1 MRFEEYASYSFNVLY
16 LLEINEHSF
25 VKIQS
30 LDSYQTIL
38 LCYCY
43 ICADENEDIFMKF
56 KRYNYKKKND
66 REILEHSHNFMQ
78 LMLNRRSIRDFSSKE
93 VPDKVIENI
102 LKTAI
107 SSPSGANKQPWSF
120 VVVKSR
126 DLKKK
131 IRIAA
136 EQEEKKFYEQ
146 RATDEWLDDLNKFG
160 TNWEKPFLE
169 DAPALIIIFRQSYD
183 NSGGKKRKN
192 YYVNE
197 SVGIASGFLI
207 TAIQNAGL
215 VCLTHTPSPMGFLE
229 QILERPKNEK
239 AYLLIPIGFPK
250 KDARVPVLDKKPYD
264 ESVKVL

>member
-1 MRFEEYASYSFNVLY
+1 
-16 LLEINEHSF
+16 
-25 VKIQS
+25 
-30 LDSYQTIL
+30 
-38 LCYCY
+38 
-43 ICADENEDIFMKF
+43 MKF
-56 KRYNYKKKND
+56 KRYNHKKKND
-66 REILEHSHNFMQ
+66 QEMFEHSHNFMQ
-78 LMLNRRSIRDFSSKE
+78 LMLNRRSIRDFSSKAI
-93 VPDKVIENI
+93 PDKVIENI

-120 VVVKSR
+120 VVVKSKS
-126 DLKKK
+126 LKKK

-136 EQEEKKFYEQ
+136 EREEKEFYGR

-160 TNWEKPFLE
+160 TSWEKPFLE
-169 DAPALIIIFRQSYD
+169 EAPALIIIFRQSYD
-183 NSGGKKRKN
+183 NSGRKKRKN

-197 SVGIASGFLI
+197 SVGIASGFLL

-250 KDARVPVLDKKPYD
+250 KDAQVPVLDKKPYN

>member
-1 MRFEEYASYSFNVLY
+1 M
-16 LLEINEHSF
+16 
-25 VKIQS
+25 
-30 LDSYQTIL
+30 
-38 LCYCY
+38 
-43 ICADENEDIFMKF
+43 DENEYIFMKF

-66 REILEHSHNFMQ
+66 QEMFEHSHNFMQ
-78 LMLNRRSIRDFSSKE
+78 LMLSRRSIRDFSSKAI
-93 VPDKVIENI
+93 PDIVIKNI

-120 VVVKSR
+120 VVVNSKG
-126 DLKKK
+126 LKKK

-136 EQEEKKFYEQ
+136 EQEEKKFYEK
-146 RATDEWLDDLNKFG
+146 RATDEWLKDLNKFE

-169 DAPALIIIFRQSYD
+169 EAPALIIVFRQSYD
-183 NSGGKKRKN
+183 NSGSKKRKN

-197 SVGIASGFLI
+197 SVGIASGFLLA
-207 TAIQNAGL
+207 AIQNAGL

-229 QILERPKNEK
+229 KILERPKNEK

-250 KDARVPVLDKKPYD
+250 KDAQVPVLDKKPYN

>member
-1 MRFEEYASYSFNVLY
+1 MT
-16 LLEINEHSF
+16 
-25 VKIQS
+25 K
-30 LDSYQTIL
+30 T
-38 LCYCY
+38 
-43 ICADENEDIFMKF
+43 MT
-56 KRYNYKKKND
+56 KKM
-66 REILEHSHNFMQ
+66 EGF
-78 LMLNRRSIRDFSSKE
+78 
-93 VPDKVIENI
+93 I
-102 LKTAI
+102 LKTTM

-136 EQEEKKFYEQ
+136 EQEEKKFYGR
-146 RATDEWLDDLNKFG
+146 RATDEWLNDLNKFG

-183 NSGGKKRKN
+183 NSGGRKRKN

-197 SVGIASGFLI
+197 SVGIASGFLL

-250 KDARVPVLDKKPYD
+250 KDAQVPVLDKKPYD

>member
-1 MRFEEYASYSFNVLY
+1 M
-16 LLEINEHSF
+16 LEINEHSF

-30 LDSYQTIL
+30 LDSYQTIP

-43 ICADENEDIFMKF
+43 IYVDENEYIFMKF

-66 REILEHSHNFMQ
+66 QEMFEHSHDFMQ
-78 LMLNRRSIRDFSSKE
+78 LMLSRRSIRDFSSKAI
-93 VPDKVIENI
+93 PDKVIKNI

-120 VVVKSR
+120 VVVKSKG
-126 DLKKK
+126 LKKK

-136 EQEEKKFYEQ
+136 EQEEKKFYEK
-146 RATDEWLDDLNKFG
+146 RATDEWLEDLNKFK

-169 DAPALIIIFRQSYD
+169 EAPALIIIFRQSYD
-183 NSGGKKRKN
+183 NSGSKKRKN

-197 SVGIASGFLI
+197 SVGIASGFLL

-229 QILERPKNEK
+229 KILKRPKNEK

-250 KDARVPVLDKKPYD
+250 KDAQVPILSKKPYN